1 MQRLDQLAHMA
12 EVNRSQAV
20 ESLSPPGIL
29 VLSLPQSKIKN
40 RAVLSPPMLSR
51 TSSSKLS
58 ENIISLVV
66 VTTQVVCLYHCPSN
80 PTTMMMVVV
89 GAFRHL
95 IPVQA
100 LEEQEDLQRGRGR
113 QGLLPDFR
121 MELPT
126 PLGQSASQ
134 LAELKVIGAAG
145 SCYPRSGPCARR
157 KRGVE
162 RRAAKLPG
170 EYRRPLEKLD
180 RRYHGVQQGP
190 LV

>member
-134 LAELKVIGAAG
+134 LAELQVIGAAG
-145 SCYPRSGPCARR
+145 SCSPRSGPCARR
-157 KRGVE
+157 KRGGG
-162 RRAAKLPG
+162 G
-170 EYRRPLEKLD
+170 EKSF
-180 RRYHGVQQGP
+180 
-190 LV
+190 